1 MQWALLGISIF
12 VLLLT
17 YIVVQGTR
25 AAMAWRTAA
34 AAGDVKVIRDIV
46 QDSLDGWRSTKRP
59 KTVAPDV
66 WRGVQSL
73 QIVEVRPDLVRVSC
87 QAESEYKMIEG
98 RSVET
103 ANPLQ
108 SGMATTARAM
118 DMLMYELPHYKP
130 ERVQI
135 DVYATF
141 RESDRASE
149 RACILSTTASREAA
163 AAVDWEEWTP
173 AEIVEALEGRYRM
186 GELGRPLPIE
196 VDPPAATEGEPGEA
210 PPAAAKR

>member
-12 VLLLT
+12 VLILT

-34 AAGDVKVIRDIV
+34 AAGDVKVIREIV

-59 KTVAPDV
+59 KTVAPEV
-66 WRGVQSL
+66 WRGIQSL

-87 QAESEYKMIEG
+87 QAESEYTMIDG
-98 RSVET
+98 RSLET

-130 ERVQI
+130 ARLQI

-141 RESDRASE
+141 READRASE
-149 RACILSTTASREAA
+149 RACIISTAASREQA
-163 AAVDWEEWTP
+163 AAVDWEDWTP
-173 AEIVEALEGRYRM
+173 AEIVEALEGRCRM
-186 GELGRPLPIE
+186 GDLGQPLPIE
-196 VDPPAATEGEPGEA
+196 VEPVAAPEGEPGET

>member
-1 MQWALLGISIF
+1 LQWALLGIAIF
-12 VLLLT
+12 VLILT

-59 KTVAPDV
+59 KAVAPDV

-73 QIVEVRPDLVRVSC
+73 HIVEVRPDLVRVSC
-87 QAESEYKMIEG
+87 QAESEYKTIEG
-98 RSVET
+98 RSIET

-108 SGMATTARAM
+108 SGMATTARAI

-173 AEIVEALEGRYRM
+173 SEIVEALEGRYRM

-196 VDPPAATEGEPGEA
+196 VEPIAATEGEPGEA

>member
-1 MQWALLGISIF
+1 MLVYQGAASFELWTEQDAPLDIMFEAAREAAGRALGGEGGLTLQWALLGISIF
-12 VLLLT
+12 VLILT

-34 AAGDVKVIRDIV
+34 AAGDVKVIREIV

-59 KTVAPDV
+59 KTVAPEV

-141 RESDRASE
+141 RERRPRVRA
-149 RACILSTTASREAA
+149 RLHPVDLSIAGAGCR
-163 AAVDWEEWTP
+163 
-173 AEIVEALEGRYRM
+173 R
-186 GELGRPLPIE
+186 
-196 VDPPAATEGEPGEA
+196 
-210 PPAAAKR
+210 